1 MLRALTSVSLLT
13 LSLGCASKA
22 PPAPT
27 GPAAPSAPGPAP
39 AETTVAEPPPDAKT
53 EPERFAAPP
62 PDCEGNAPCVPPP
75 AFTAATCQGRFEA
88 LALTMFEKHSPW
100 QRLYLKAEYLEAVN
114 AHDKHLTAAPIVF
127 GEEVIVIGDRGASKG
142 GQVQVSGSDIDVLR
156 WDGTCATVAREMF
169 VTTMMPEVKAP
180 PISWRHL
187 GGNVRGAL
195 LTSKYVKMAHTR
207 EKEVCQG
214 EHASDPSPACEKAR
228 RMLNDSITVAVRGGI
243 SLPVPDELPVWA
255 TREELAQTDT
265 VALSDGATE

>member
-1 MLRALTSVSLLT
+1 MFRALTSVSLLT
-13 LSLGCASKA
+13 LSMGCASKA

-27 GPAAPSAPGPAP
+27 QPAAPPAT
-39 AETTVAEPPPDAKT
+39 ASTAEPEPTPEPEPQNA

-75 AFTAATCQGRFEA
+75 AFTKATCQGRFEA

-100 QRLYLKAEYLEAVN
+100 KRLYLKAEYLEAVN

-127 GEEVIVIGDRGASKG
+127 GEEVIVIGDRSASSG
-142 GQVQVSGSDIDVLR
+142 GKVQVSGSDIDVLR

-187 GGNVRGAL
+187 GGNLRGAL

-214 EHASDPSPACEKAR
+214 ERASDPSPACEKAR

-243 SLPVPDELPVWA
+243 SLPTPDELPVWA

-265 VALSDGATE
+265 VALSDSATE